1 MIEQLKSDFNKMTEN
16 LKFSENNIEFRKKNL
31 TNFID
36 KGFPNKRIEDWKFS
50 DLNQIISSNIKN
62 LSFYNDKTYE
72 PKDQVSLINKFEHN
86 KIIFI
91 NGVISKVD
99 IKYEDDTKVLINND
113 LDLSNNS
120 NGINPLVSLN
130 HALVSAHI
138 GIIVKENYSLNKPLV
153 LYNITTEDVNST
165 ALNLRT
171 DITLEKNSN
180 LKLVTIFDDQS
191 QNNFIN
197 INQNFDIAQDA
208 ILKSYK
214 IDHKTNSNIKYFYNN
229 INLEKNSISENFIF
243 STGSKFIKNE
253 VNCNLNDQ
261 YSSAFINGVIN
272 LKNSQHHEIKTNINH
287 LAENTKS
294 YQLIKTV
301 LNDNSKGIYQGKIFV
316 DQKAQKT
323 NGYQLSKAL
332 LLNENTEF
340 DGKPELEIYAD
351 DVKCS
356 HGSTS
361 GNLDEDSI
369 FYLMSR
375 GLSYQQSKELLI
387 NGFLMDA
394 VETITD
400 LEIKNL
406 IKEMMGINGFLMDA
420 VETITDLEIK
430 NLIKEMMGVVE

>member
-1 MIEQLKSDFNKMTEN
+1 
-16 LKFSENNIEFRKKNL
+16 
-31 TNFID
+31 
-36 KGFPNKRIEDWKFS
+36 
-50 DLNQIISSNIKN
+50 
-62 LSFYNDKTYE
+62 
-72 PKDQVSLINKFEHN
+72 
-86 KIIFI
+86 
-91 NGVISKVD
+91 
-99 IKYEDDTKVLINND
+99 
-113 LDLSNNS
+113 LSNNT
-120 NGINPLVSLN
+120 NGINPLISLN
-130 HALVSAHI
+130 HALASAHI
-138 GIIVKENYSLNKPLV
+138 GITVKENYSLNKPLF

-171 DITLEKNSN
+171 DIKLEKKSN

-253 VNCNLNDQ
+253 LNCNLNDQ

-394 VETITD
+394 VE
-400 LEIKNL
+400 K
-406 IKEMMGINGFLMDA
+406 
-420 VETITDLEIK
+420 ITDLEIK